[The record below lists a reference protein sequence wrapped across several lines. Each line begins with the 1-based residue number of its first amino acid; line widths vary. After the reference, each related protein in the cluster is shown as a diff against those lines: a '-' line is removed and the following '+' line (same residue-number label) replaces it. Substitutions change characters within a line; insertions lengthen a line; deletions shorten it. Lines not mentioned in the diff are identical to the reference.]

1 MGNLIRVSAQS
12 RTKNIN
18 FVVQG
23 EIGSATY
30 DLAQVYKNNQYL
42 PERKAPESN
51 LAIIKQ
57 AIVDFYAQY
66 GIELGMAYA
75 RIVHQVACTA
85 FSFPTNF
92 DMHSDMGSRANQQAM
107 YGLKEAFRRTVQVG
121 GESDEVIVWV
131 YN

>member
-57 AIVDFYAQY
+57 AIVVPHFLFLQTS
-66 GIELGMAYA
+66 I
-75 RIVHQVACTA
+75 CTLIWVVEQI
-85 FSFPTNF
+85 
-92 DMHSDMGSRANQQAM
+92 SRLCM
-107 YGLKEAFRRTVQVG
+107 
-121 GESDEVIVWV
+121 D
-131 YN
+131 

>member
-1 MGNLIRVSAQS
+1 MGNLIRVAAQS
-12 RTKNIN
+12 RTEGLRL
-18 FVVQG
+18 VVQ
-23 EIGSATY
+23 ESGSATY

-51 LAIIKQ
+51 LAIIKPLGHVRQ
-57 AIVDFYAQY
+57 
-66 GIELGMAYA
+66 IE
-75 RIVHQVACTA
+75 VSEQVAQVGCTA
-85 FSFPTNF
+85 FSFPTSF
-92 DMHSDMGSRANQQAM
+92 DMHSDIGSRANQQAM

>member
-1 MGNLIRVSAQS
+1 MGKLIKVAAQS
-12 RTKNIN
+12 RTQNIS

-23 EIGSATY
+23 ESGSATY

-66 GIELGMAYA
+66 GIELGMASA

-85 FSFPTNF
+85 FSFPTSF
-92 DMHSDMGSRANQQAM
+92 DMHSTIGSTANQHAM
-107 YGLKEAFRRTVQVG
+107 NVFRDLFLREVNVG
-121 GESDEVIVWV
+121 GEKYRVVVWV